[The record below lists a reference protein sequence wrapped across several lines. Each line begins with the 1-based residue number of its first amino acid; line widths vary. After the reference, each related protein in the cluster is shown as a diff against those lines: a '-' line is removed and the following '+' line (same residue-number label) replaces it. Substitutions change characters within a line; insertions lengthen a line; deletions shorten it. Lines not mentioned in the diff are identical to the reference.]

1 MERSRFLLVATL
13 MRCLSVEAAVEEVVP
28 LTMAVALAVAVTY

>member
-1 MERSRFLLVATL
+1 MQTLWFLWPVKL
-13 MRCLSVEAAVEEVVP
+13 MRCLSVEVAVAEVVP